1 MSLNP
6 IRYLF
11 TLPPFEKGLFLFSAV
26 FHVVALCYSTGY
38 HHADEHFQILEFA
51 AFKLGLCTHESLA
64 WEYDAGMRS
73 GLQPAIAY
81 GIHKCL
87 LFFSGQHQPFLV
99 SDILRF
105 LSISLGFVSLIW
117 LRRLADFFSLD
128 PFRKLAITG
137 CLCLFPL
144 IPYIHAR
151 FSSENLSGIMAIL
164 AMLMLFR
171 SGRPHAASA
180 SGIFFLSGL
189 CWGFGFGFRYQ
200 LGLAA
205 LACGLWL
212 LSIERVGWKRF
223 WVFAAGIIAAQIA
236 LLPVD
241 FWLYGKLSYPPA
253 NYLYQTLMKPG
264 HMFGASP
271 WYYYS
276 ALTWNNTLF
285 PLNLFI
291 IGGLI
296 FAWLRRPFDVFNL
309 IILLFIAAHS
319 GIGHKEFRFLFPVL
333 PFILFSI
340 ARNIPLGNAL
350 SSGDFW
356 VLAARNAAL
365 VILLPMLAA
374 LNCAVNAIPASPDV
388 NTFRFLQKE
397 RESHSKILVYSP
409 YDIGYVMAHYYEFR
423 YFRNN
428 NIQVRFYTNEESL
441 IAQKPDRNSYI
452 LVWNQGISMSGLNRN
467 NLVFR
472 SDDALIRWDFLR
484 SPSANTD
491 RYSIYRLS
499 RPLDS

>member
-6 IRYLF
+6 VRYLLV
-11 TLPPFEKGLFLFSAV
+11 LPPFEKALFLFSAV

-51 AFKLGLCTHESLA
+51 AYKLGLCTHESLA

-87 LFFSGQHQPFLV
+87 LFIGRQHQPFLV

-105 LSISLGFVSLIW
+105 FSISLGFISLIW

-128 PFRKLAITG
+128 QFRKLAITA

-151 FSSENLSGIMAIL
+151 FSSENYSGIMAIL
-164 AMLMLFR
+164 AMLLLFQK
-171 SGRPHAASA
+171 GRPHISSA
-180 SGIFFLSGL
+180 SSVFFLSGL

-212 LSIERVGWKRF
+212 LFIERVGWKRF
-223 WVFAAGIIAAQIA
+223 WIFAAGIIASQIA

-241 FWLYGKLSYPPA
+241 FWLYGKISYPPA

-271 WYYYS
+271 WYYYT
-276 ALTWNNTLF
+276 ALTWNNAIF
-285 PLNLFI
+285 PLNLI
-291 IGGLI
+291 IVGGLV
-296 FAWLRRPFDVFNL
+296 FAWLRRPFDVINL

-319 GIGHKEFRFLFPVL
+319 GIGHKEFRFLFPVF

-340 ARNIPLGNAL
+340 ARNIPLGNML
-350 SSGDFW
+350 SASDFW
-356 VLAARNAAL
+356 AKAIRHTAIVAL
-365 VILLPMLAA
+365 IPAFAMLNWSA
-374 LNCAVNAIPASPDV
+374 NAIPASPDV
-388 NTFRFLQKE
+388 NTFRFLRNEAEKQ
-397 RESHSKILVYSP
+397 HKILVYSP

-423 YFRNN
+423 YFRNS
-428 NIQVRFYTNEESL
+428 NIQVRFYPNEESL
-441 IAQKPDRNSYI
+441 IAQKPAKGSYI
-452 LVWNQGISMSGLNRN
+452 LVWNEPATRLMLSKND
-467 NLVFR
+467 LVFR
-472 SDDALIRWDFLR
+472 SDEALRRWDFLR

-491 RYSIYRLS
+491 RYSIYRL
-499 RPLDS
+499 RNPLQ

>member
-6 IRYLF
+6 FRYLF
-11 TLPPFEKGLFLFSAV
+11 SLPPFEKGLFLFSAV
-26 FHVVALCYSTGY
+26 FHIVALCYCTGY

-51 AFKLGLCTHESLA
+51 AYKLGLCTHESLA
-64 WEYDAGMRS
+64 WEYDAGMRA
-73 GLQPAIAY
+73 GIQPAIAY
-81 GIHKCL
+81 GVHKSI
-87 LFFSGQHQPFLV
+87 LFFTGQHQPFLV

-105 LSISLGFVSLIW
+105 FSISLGFISLIW
-117 LRRLADFFSLD
+117 LRRLADFLTLD
-128 PFRKLAITG
+128 HFRKLAITA

-164 AMLMLFR
+164 ALLMLFR
-171 SGRPHAASA
+171 SGKPHEASA
-180 SGIFFLSGL
+180 YGIFFLSGL

-212 LSIERVGWKRF
+212 LFIERVGWRRF
-223 WVFAAGIIAAQIA
+223 WIFAAGIIASQIA

-253 NYLYQTLMKPG
+253 SYLYQTLMKPG

-276 ALTWNNTLF
+276 VLTWNNAIF
-285 PLNLFI
+285 PLNLLI
-291 IGGLI
+291 IGGLA
-296 FAWLRRPFDVFNL
+296 FAWLRRPFDLINL

-340 ARNIPLGNAL
+340 ARNLPLANAL
-350 SSGDFW
+350 SAGDFW
-356 VLAARNAAL
+356 SRAVRNTAV
-365 VILLPMLAA
+365 VILIPILAL
-374 LNCAVNAIPASPDV
+374 LNWSHSAIPASPDV
-388 NTFRFLQKE
+388 NTFRYLRNEAEKN
-397 RESHSKILVYSP
+397 HKILVYSP

-423 YFRNN
+423 YFRNS
-428 NIQVRFYTNEESL
+428 NIHLRFYVNEESL
-441 IAQKPDRNSYI
+441 IAQKPGKNSYI
-452 LVWNQGISMSGLNRN
+452 LVWNQGISWSGLANDD
-467 NLVFR
+467 LVFR
-472 SDDALIRWDFLR
+472 SDEALMRWDFLR
-484 SPSANTD
+484 SPSSNTD

-499 RPLDS
+499 HPLQ